1 VATWEVH
8 RLREILSTTSRV
20 PDYFE
25 NPITQKRLSHASN
38 NRYSGEVLVCDE
50 VKEQVVLQH
59 VGAIFGNY
67 EDRLHGLHFDRLGI
81 PSQVITGLDH
91 CFNEEVWSVI
101 RELKLD
107 KAPGTVGFT
116 ARFYQTAWPVIK
128 RDVTNAFMAPWS
140 LDCRSIYLVN
150 QSYMVLFKKK
160 HGAQEVKD
168 FCPISLI
175 HSFCKL
181 AIKALAQWLAP
192 AWTSL
197 FNLTS
202 ARSSEVVLAR
212 QLLSCP
218 GNGQAPAHAQTPE
231 YPPQGRHC

>member
-1 VATWEVH
+1 M
-8 RLREILSTTSRV
+8 V
-20 PDYFE
+20 PGYFE
-25 NPITQKRLSHASN
+25 NHITQKRLSHA
-38 NRYSGEVLVCDE
+38 C
-50 VKEQVVLQH
+50 
-59 VGAIFGNY
+59 
-67 EDRLHGLHFDRLGI
+67 
-81 PSQVITGLDH
+81 
-91 CFNEEVWSVI
+91 
-101 RELKLD
+101 
-107 KAPGTVGFT
+107 
-116 ARFYQTAWPVIK
+116 
-128 RDVTNAFMAPWS
+128 DVTNAFMAPWS

-202 ARSSEVVLAR
+202 ARSSGVGPCTTTSELSR
-212 QLLSCP
+212 QWPRSCTCA
-218 GNGQAPAHAQTPE
+218 NA
-231 YPPQGRHC
+231 